1 MKPLLVCRI
10 LNMGRA
16 DYDSAL
22 DVQKNLLAG
31 KIDGDETDY
40 LILVEHDPV
49 VTIGRRGT
57 EQDVRRGRK
66 DLSRQGIELRD
77 TGRGGAATY
86 HGPGQLVGYPI
97 INLTRH
103 GRDVHRYLRRLENC
117 LIEALSSMGIAAR
130 RDPGRTGVWTD
141 GAKIAS
147 IGIAVRRWITYHGFA
162 VNVGDDLTGFEAIVP
177 CGMDDCRMV
186 SASSL
191 LGRTVTVDEFAGV
204 IVPEFGK
211 EFGYRMVPE
220 EAAARV

>member
-1 MKPLLVCRI
+1 MLVCEI

-31 KIDGDETDY
+31 KIDGNQTDY

-49 VTIGRRGT
+49 VTMGRRGT
-57 EQDVRRGRK
+57 QEDLRQGQEDLRRR
-66 DLSRQGIELRD
+66 GIELRD

-103 GRDVHRYLRRLENC
+103 GRDVHRYLRSLENC
-117 LIEALSSMGIAAR
+117 IIKALSSMGIAAER
-130 RDPGRTGVWTD
+130 NPGRTGVWTD

-186 SASSL
+186 SVSSL

-211 EFGYRMVPE
+211 EFGYRMQE
-220 EAAARV
+220 EETAARV